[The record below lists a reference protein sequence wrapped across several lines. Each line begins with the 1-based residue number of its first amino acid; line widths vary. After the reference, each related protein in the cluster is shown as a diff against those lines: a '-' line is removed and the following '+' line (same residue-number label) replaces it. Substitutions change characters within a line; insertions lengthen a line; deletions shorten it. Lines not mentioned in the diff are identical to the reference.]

1 MRILAL
7 DASTKSTGVA
17 VFIDKE
23 LAGVKCVTASSTDLY
38 NRIHKITDAIDHIIE
53 TVEIDEIV
61 MEEVIPDH
69 DKNTN
74 TFKALMYLQ
83 ASIMMMIHD
92 KHPKVKVTLVYP
104 GSWRSQCGIKTGKGV
119 KRETLK
125 EADIIRAKEL
135 FALTKVNDDEA
146 DACLIG
152 AAYVGLFGSAK
163 QEDNDLNWGV

>member
-7 DASTKSTGVA
+7 DASTKSTGAA

-23 LAGVKCVTASSTDLY
+23 LAGIKCITTSSNDLY
-38 NRIHKITDAIDHIIE
+38 NRIHKITDAIDFIIE

-69 DKNTN
+69 EKNTN

-83 ASIMMMIHD
+83 ASIMIMVHD
-92 KHPKVKVTLVYP
+92 KHPRVKVELIYP
-104 GSWRSQCGIKTGKGV
+104 GSWRSQCGIKTGRGV

-125 EADIIRAKEL
+125 EADINRAKEL
-135 FALTKVNDDEA
+135 FKQDKLNDDEA

-152 AAYVGLFGSAK
+152 AAYVGLFDNTK
-163 QEDNDLNWGV
+163 PEDNELNWGV